1 MSLRAVAYSSG
12 FGIDFNRKRWSGEKG
27 DAKEEKIGG
36 QKRAVENPV
45 GRLKGT
51 E

>member
-1 MSLRAVAYSSG
+1 MSLHAVAYSSG
-12 FGIDFNRKRWSGEKG
+12 FGIDFNRKRWLGEKG

-36 QKRAVENPV
+36 QKRAVEGPV